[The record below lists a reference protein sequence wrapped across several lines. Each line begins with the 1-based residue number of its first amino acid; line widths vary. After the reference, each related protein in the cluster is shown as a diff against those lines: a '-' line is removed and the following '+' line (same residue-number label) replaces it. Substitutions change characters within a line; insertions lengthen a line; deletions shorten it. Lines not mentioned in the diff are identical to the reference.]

1 MREDEVMKESR
12 DGAGEGCGVS
22 IQWMQEETVG
32 KRIESVKGEQSRREG
47 GEDAKY
53 NHVEGTMYHDIDTQK

>member
-1 MREDEVMKESR
+1 
-12 DGAGEGCGVS
+12 
-22 IQWMQEETVG
+22 MQEETIG
-32 KRIESVKGEQSRREG
+32 KRIESVKGEQRRREG